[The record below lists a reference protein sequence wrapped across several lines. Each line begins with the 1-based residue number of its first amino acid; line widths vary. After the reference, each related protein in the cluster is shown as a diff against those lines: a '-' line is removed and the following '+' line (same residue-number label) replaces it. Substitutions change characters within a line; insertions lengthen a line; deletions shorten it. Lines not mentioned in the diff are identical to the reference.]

1 MKKQGR
7 KLTLN
12 KETVRTLQRESLEEV
27 AGGTNIT
34 CFVTCHLACPREPI
48 GKADL

>member
-1 MKKQGR
+1 MKKEAR
-7 KLTLN
+7 KLTLC

-34 CFVTCHLACPREPI
+34 CFVTCHLACPVEP
-48 GKADL
+48 GRKTDL